1 MKLVIIKETISHLLK
16 TPSSRHW
23 LPIELPKKGIV
34 GGFAPVAR
42 VHTQS
47 SLASLP
53 TWCCGRLQISSLLG
67 VEPTLWVLED
77 YWNPGSVH
85 WRAGLPRIVSE

>member
-1 MKLVIIKETISHLLK
+1 MKLVIIKGTISHLLK

-23 LPIELPKKGIV
+23 LPLELPKKGIV

-47 SLASLP
+47 SLASLH
-53 TWCCGRLQISSLLG
+53 T
-67 VEPTLWVLED
+67 
-77 YWNPGSVH
+77 
-85 WRAGLPRIVSE
+85 